1 MPSLYSVSVPAF
13 IKGLKSLSH
22 ILTVGET
29 YSKDQKIPESDFTEA
44 RLAEDMLPL
53 VFQIQNATNAV
64 RNTLTLAAGLTDIA
78 AFKGDEKSFADLQ
91 ERIATTIKEL
101 EKVNEKDFEGA
112 DTKVFERLGKTWKGA
127 DFLRENALPNFYFH
141 ISIAYAIL
149 RSKGVQIGKQDYL
162 NGDQKKA

>member
-1 MPSLYSVSVPAF
+1 MPSLYSNSVPAF
-13 IKGLKSLSH
+13 IRGLTSLSH

-29 YSKDQKIPESDFTEA
+29 YAKNQKIPESDFTEA

-64 RNTLTLAAGLTDIA
+64 RNTLTLVAGLTDIA
-78 AFKGDEKSFADLQ
+78 AFKGDEKSLADLQ
-91 ERIATTIKEL
+91 ERIAITIKEL
-101 EKVNEKDFEGA
+101 ERVKEKDFEGA
-112 DTKVFERLGKTWKGA
+112 ETRVFERQGKNWKGG
-127 DFLRENALPNFYFH
+127 DFLSQNALPNFYFH

-162 NGDQKKA
+162 NGGQKKI